1 MKNRLGFIGII
12 IHDREKSA
20 EAVNHILHQ
29 HAKMFVGRMGIP
41 YREKN
46 VGVITLIVD
55 ATTDEIGSLTGKLG
69 EVEGVSVKSAL
80 AKAE

>member
-1 MKNRLGFIGII
+1 MKKRLGFIGII
-12 IHDREKSA
+12 IHDRDKSV
-20 EAVNHILHQ
+20 EAVNHVLHQ

-41 YREKN
+41 YKEKN

-55 ATTDEIGSLTGKLG
+55 ADTDDIGALTGQLG
-69 EVEGVSVKSAL
+69 GIEGISVKSAL

>member
-41 YREKN
+41 YKEKN

-55 ATTDEIGSLTGKLG
+55 ADTDAIGALTGRLG
-69 EVEGVSVKSAL
+69 EIEGVSVKSAL

>member
-12 IHDREKSA
+12 IHDRDKSA
-20 EAVNHILHQ
+20 EKVNHILHQ

-41 YREKN
+41 YKEKN

-55 ATTDEIGSLTGKLG
+55 ADTDDIGALTGRLG
-69 EVEGVSVKSAL
+69 EIEGVSVKSAL
-80 AKAE
+80 VKE